1 MIRATARARFTAA
14 DFDFVVRCLSKKQE
28 DAVNLADLFH
38 DETSRDSILDH
49 ELLVQAIL
57 SHDPHL
63 SVSPQL
69 YFYVLTRR
77 VLMEAGIDDRD
88 LTDYIASVLVKFMQ
102 ASNLAS
108 PIQRME
114 GSFTY
119 VSDLLLALRDATP
132 SQTFV
137 LRAHVGNYSL
147 FVTGLFLDNLERRS
161 RRGAPDP
168 EFYEEMG
175 QMNYRLIAKMPQARQ
190 CHLVQVYEQLGQRF
204 HQIRLALNTLA
215 ERLIH
220 IDDTPHPPALR

>member
-14 DFDFVVRCLSKKQE
+14 DFDFVIRCLSKERE
-28 DAVNLADLFH
+28 DAVTLTELFQ
-38 DETSRDSILDH
+38 DEASRDAILDH
-49 ELLVQAIL
+49 ELLVRALL

-63 SVSPQL
+63 GVSPQL

-77 VLMEAGIDDRD
+77 VLMEVDIDDRD

-102 ASNLAS
+102 ASHLAN
-108 PIQRME
+108 PLKRME
-114 GSFTY
+114 GSFIY

-132 SQTFV
+132 SQSFV

-147 FVTGLFLDNLERRS
+147 FATGLFLDNLERRS

-175 QMNYRLIAKMPQARQ
+175 RMNYRIVAGMPQAKQ
-190 CHLVQVYEQLGQRF
+190 CQLTAIYEKLGQQF
-204 HQIRLALNTLA
+204 HEIRLALNNLA
-215 ERLIH
+215 DRLLN
-220 IDDTPHPPALR
+220 IDDDTHAPRLM